1 MGTTLSFLLQMSST
15 EATLAVVTGASSGI
29 GRATAIALAKRGRP
43 VLLLARRAER
53 LAEVQSEI
61 GAEGCMTASIDVT
74 DADAVTAAV
83 DAAVAKHGPVDV
95 LVNNAGVMQ
104 LGKLSTQDPS
114 EWRTMF
120 EVNVLGLLNVTRA
133 VLPSMEERGS
143 GTIVNVSSVAGIK
156 AFPDHAAYCGTKFGV
171 HGISETLRE
180 EVSGKN
186 VRVISPGAVETELL
200 SHTTDDSIKDGYEQW
215 KENIGGAIAADDIAS
230 AIDYV
235 VGVPQNVCIREL
247 VIAATRQGP

>member
-1 MGTTLSFLLQMSST
+1 MTSS
-15 EATLAVVTGASSGI
+15 V
-29 GRATAIALAKRGRP
+29 
-43 VLLLARRAER
+43 
-53 LAEVQSEI
+53 
-61 GAEGCMTASIDVT
+61 DVT

-133 VLPSMEERGS
+133 VLPSMEERGT

-171 HGISETLRE
+171 HGISARRSLERT
-180 EVSGKN
+180 S
-186 VRVISPGAVETELL
+186 
-200 SHTTDDSIKDGYEQW
+200 
-215 KENIGGAIAADDIAS
+215 AS
-230 AIDYV
+230 ASSLR
-235 VGVPQNVCIREL
+235 VPSRPSSSRTPRT
-247 VIAATRQGP
+247 TRSRTGTSSGRKTSEVPSPLTTLPAPSTTSSASPRTSASANSSLPPPARARKLRSYHQK

>member
-53 LAEVQSEI
+53 LAEVQAEI
-61 GAEGCMTASIDVT
+61 GAEGCMTAS
-74 DADAVTAAV
+74 
-83 DAAVAKHGPVDV
+83 VDV
-95 LVNNAGVMQ
+95 PVNNAGVMQ

-186 VRVISPGAVETELL
+186 VRVCVISPGAVETE
-200 SHTTDDSIKDGYEQW
+200 
-215 KENIGGAIAADDIAS
+215 
-230 AIDYV
+230 
-235 VGVPQNVCIREL
+235 
-247 VIAATRQGP
+247 

>member
-1 MGTTLSFLLQMSST
+1 MDGWMDGGVLVGVVVLVSSFCRYWRRCCCRVCFLPFPPGHVLFVNFYSSSFSSPPPSSTSHPTLLLSTTTTLSPTPPPPPPHQSFRAGLFFL
-15 EATLAVVTGASSGI
+15 V
-29 GRATAIALAKRGRP
+29 
-43 VLLLARRAER
+43 
-53 LAEVQSEI
+53 
-61 GAEGCMTASIDVT
+61 
-74 DADAVTAAV
+74 
-83 DAAVAKHGPVDV
+83 
-95 LVNNAGVMQ
+95 Q

-133 VLPSMEERGS
+133 VLPSMEERGT

-186 VRVISPGAVETELL
+186 VRVCVISPGAVETELL

>member
-1 MGTTLSFLLQMSST
+1 MGPLFHFFQMSST

-53 LAEVQSEI
+53 LAEVQAEI
-61 GAEGCMTASIDVT
+61 GAEGCMTASVDVT
-74 DADAVTAAV
+74 DAVTAAV

-133 VLPSMEERGS
+133 VLPSMEERGT
-143 GTIVNVSSVAGIK
+143 GT
-156 AFPDHAAYCGTKFGV
+156 
-171 HGISETLRE
+171 
-180 EVSGKN
+180 
-186 VRVISPGAVETELL
+186 
-200 SHTTDDSIKDGYEQW
+200 
-215 KENIGGAIAADDIAS
+215 
-230 AIDYV
+230 
-235 VGVPQNVCIREL
+235 
-247 VIAATRQGP
+247 

>member
-53 LAEVQSEI
+53 LAEVQAEI
-61 GAEGCMTASIDVT
+61 GAEGCMTASVDVT
-74 DADAVTAAV
+74 
-83 DAAVAKHGPVDV
+83 
-95 LVNNAGVMQ
+95 NAGVMQ

-133 VLPSMEERGS
+133 VLPSMEERGT

-186 VRVISPGAVETELL
+186 VRVCVISPGAVETELL